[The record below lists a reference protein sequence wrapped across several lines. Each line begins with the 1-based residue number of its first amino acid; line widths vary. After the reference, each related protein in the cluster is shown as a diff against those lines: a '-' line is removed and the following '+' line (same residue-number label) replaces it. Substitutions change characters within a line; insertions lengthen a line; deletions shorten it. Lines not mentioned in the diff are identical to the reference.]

1 MNMKFKV
8 NENCIA
14 CGMCAGTCPEVF
26 HMNDETGLAEAIPED
41 VAPEVEDSAK
51 EAMAN
56 CPAGAIEEA

>member
-1 MNMKFKV
+1 
-8 NENCIA
+8 
-14 CGMCAGTCPEVF
+14 
-26 HMNDETGLAEAIPED
+26 MNDETGLAEAIPED